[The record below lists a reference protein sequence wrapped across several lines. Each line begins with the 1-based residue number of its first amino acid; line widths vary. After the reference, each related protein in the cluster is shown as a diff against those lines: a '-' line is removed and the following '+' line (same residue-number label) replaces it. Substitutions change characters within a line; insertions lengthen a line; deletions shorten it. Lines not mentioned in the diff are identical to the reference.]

1 MVAPAS
7 KDSFSSSLIPPR
19 KDTESPK
26 RSTAWRISGASP
38 RPAIRKRAP
47 GKRSRTPA
55 MAPAK
60 MLRPLRGSSRR
71 PRNTMTGRSSVAT
84 HCSRGCAVRNE
95 AVSTPF
101 GMMTASPPWCSI
113 SVRRASSDTAMRT
126 PMLSMY
132 RRMGAEAIARE
143 TDRPR
148 AAWNVPTRGAVESI
162 AAAIDTEGTTGS
174 WTCTTSK
181 SFTASQRRVRA
192 SAFGFTEIL
201 ATDPLKGIDT
211 DEPAD
216 VIHSGRSSEVDGVST

>member
-1 MVAPAS
+1 
-7 KDSFSSSLIPPR
+7 
-19 KDTESPK
+19 
-26 RSTAWRISGASP
+26 
-38 RPAIRKRAP
+38 
-47 GKRSRTPA
+47 
-55 MAPAK
+55 
-60 MLRPLRGSSRR
+60 
-71 PRNTMTGRSSVAT
+71 MTGRSSVAT

-101 GMMTASPPWCSI
+101 GIMTASPPWCSI

-126 PMLSMY
+126 PMRSMY

-181 SFTASQRRVRA
+181 SLSASQRRVRA